1 MNEKLIRLVI
11 IYKRFQ
17 FPHKTEIIYKEEEFE
32 YASEMAESY
41 NLDSLVCMNR
51 FLTYSMKINDDVYKQ
66 VFMECIDEIVSAIEI
81 LFPQRDEVPNEYRE
95 IASVMCVFMYCPT
108 IQLIENT
115 TGIEKQKVIEILWE
129 MAKKGLIRL
138 AELRS

>member
-41 NLDSLVCMNR
+41 NLDMFVLLGIV
-51 FLTYSMKINDDVYKQ
+51 LTV
-66 VFMECIDEIVSAIEI
+66 
-81 LFPQRDEVPNEYRE
+81 
-95 IASVMCVFMYCPT
+95 
-108 IQLIENT
+108 
-115 TGIEKQKVIEILWE
+115 
-129 MAKKGLIRL
+129 
-138 AELRS
+138 

>member
-81 LFPQRDEVPNEYRE
+81 LCPQRDEVPNEYRGN
-95 IASVMCVFMYCPT
+95 SVCYVCVYVLYYDT
-108 IQLIENT
+108 AHRKYDWNREA
-115 TGIEKQKVIEILWE
+115 ES
-129 MAKKGLIRL
+129 KGNSMGDGKERFD
-138 AELRS
+138 SFG

>member
-41 NLDSLVCMNR
+41 NLDNR
-51 FLTYSMKINDDVYKQ
+51 KETSDN
-66 VFMECIDEIVSAIEI
+66 
-81 LFPQRDEVPNEYRE
+81 
-95 IASVMCVFMYCPT
+95 
-108 IQLIENT
+108 
-115 TGIEKQKVIEILWE
+115 
-129 MAKKGLIRL
+129 
-138 AELRS
+138 